1 MYVFEASHHNI
12 DSFTKGFENN
22 AIFSVE
28 HTETSDGSSYLL
40 IIINNVIKATISSEE
55 SFRMFT
61 VIPEEEGFL
70 VDQLELTDSK
80 LSLNPNLH

>member
-1 MYVFEASHHNI
+1 MYVFENSNHNI
-12 DSFTKGFENN
+12 DSFTKGLESN

-40 IIINNVIKATISSEE
+40 IIINNAIKARISIEG

-61 VIPEEEGFL
+61 VVPEGGYL
-70 VDQLELTDSK
+70 VDQLELTNGKFSFH
-80 LSLNPNLH
+80 LNLY